1 MERCKK
7 KWVDNL
13 SQVVSVRIDDYVT
26 KVEDKNLIRP
36 LNWHARTGH
45 ILKHS
50 NPAQQNIDKLFDMA
64 KQAHMVVNKAKT
76 KVMIFNRAK
85 NTDCEPFLQTQDN
98 EIIQY
103 TTKTTLL
110 GVVIND
116 KLTTWDN
123 TLYIEGR
130 AFKRILILK
139 RLANFGCKVEE
150 LVTVYIR
157 IVRSVCEFAVQF
169 WGPMLTKVEVR
180 RLERVQRTAL
190 HVILGD
196 SFNNYRQALEVTGLE
211 SLEERRVGLIKKFAL
226 KTAGNQKFA
235 HWFAKNDEPVRNS
248 RNKQSKWKQVY
259 VRTNKFQKS
268 ALPVMTEILNQYQKE
283 DTGDICCNMCNQC
296 FTSWDNLQVHKK
308 NQTQYSSTI
317 T

>member
-85 NTDCEPFLQTQDN
+85 NTDCEPFLQTPDN

-103 TTKTTLL
+103 TT
-110 GVVIND
+110 
-116 KLTTWDN
+116 
-123 TLYIEGR
+123 
-130 AFKRILILK
+130 
-139 RLANFGCKVEE
+139 
-150 LVTVYIR
+150 
-157 IVRSVCEFAVQF
+157 
-169 WGPMLTKVEVR
+169 
-180 RLERVQRTAL
+180 
-190 HVILGD
+190 
-196 SFNNYRQALEVTGLE
+196 
-211 SLEERRVGLIKKFAL
+211 
-226 KTAGNQKFA
+226 
-235 HWFAKNDEPVRNS
+235 
-248 RNKQSKWKQVY
+248 
-259 VRTNKFQKS
+259 
-268 ALPVMTEILNQYQKE
+268 
-283 DTGDICCNMCNQC
+283 
-296 FTSWDNLQVHKK
+296 
-308 NQTQYSSTI
+308 QT
-317 T
+317 